1 MLNEES
7 ETSYSYHLRRF
18 ILLSGIVFFLFLIIG
33 YYASGYLQTSILEQ
47 FQEVFKGLTKLGPF
61 ELTFFIFLNNSVK
74 SFAAII
80 LGVAF
85 GIVPIIF
92 LVLNGLIIGLVI
104 FEVIKAKGIL
114 FTLAAILPHGIIEI
128 PLFLISTAIG
138 LKIGYEVIRKI
149 KGKGNVKKEV
159 KIGVKLFILKILPL
173 FFLAAIIE
181 VFITPFVVSLI
192 GVLT

>member
-7 ETSYSYHLRRF
+7 ETSYFYYLKRF
-18 ILLSGIVFFLFLIIG
+18 ILLSGIIFSLFLIIG
-33 YYASGYLQTSILEQ
+33 YHVSKYLQTSILEQ
-47 FQEVFKGLTKLGPF
+47 FQEVFKGLTKLSPF
-61 ELTFFIFLNNSVK
+61 ELTFFIFLNNSIK

-80 LGVAF
+80 LGLAF